1 MGKKETTETTE
12 RKGSSK
18 EAKCTAI
25 LLSCSLPLL
34 LSVLL
39 ALLFLL
45 INGKLPPHPPA
56 PTETETSVDPD
67 NLFNTSFEVG
77 GIGIAGE
84 DTEENDRVRSGY
96 IPVSPATIY
105 TLSVTD
111 WGYPFYTSLIYE
123 YDAEFR
129 FLHRVPFSNSVS
141 PATFATSAD
150 TAYLRVQSG
159 RNAVATVENA
169 VAAGFYLEEGTVST
183 PWNST
188 IPADC
193 TADLAVSDGMQYAL
207 DRLRIFSDTI
217 LETRGNG
224 FAIGYN
230 DPVRIGKPHPYT
242 SLHLKKDSLLFAFP
256 YSSVR
261 KTDAYVGMEVSL
273 ETFFSALANP
283 ASILYTSDISRK
295 DDPGHSPGIQY
306 AWSPYGAVCSTIIGY
321 AFNFDIRYST
331 YEWANIP
338 GMNPVNPLEDG
349 LMLCDVLCSGTPDMQ
364 DGGHMAIVSR
374 ILRHNNGKIYAVE
387 VTEASIACIRK
398 TWLTY
403 PVFEELY
410 LSRYQVY
417 RYDRLGEV
425 PPADRYPTNAEL
437 NRMALCPDRGNGAVY
452 PQGATVTLNLMQADG
467 GEIVIRYAESAEGTY
482 RWIGTLNPADAV
494 PTDVNGISCNLL
506 AYVPDT
512 CGFYRLSVRSAD
524 GTESESATF
533 SVADPGSIAY
543 RGGGDRLTI
552 RTGETFEVEFSG
564 YDGCK
569 PLYICMET
577 RLYVTRIQ
585 RFLSTEE
592 IADGTASFSSDQA
605 GEMYLKIYF
614 ENEYGKIV
622 SKRLLLT
629 VTED

>member
-1 MGKKETTETTE
+1 
-12 RKGSSK
+12 
-18 EAKCTAI
+18 
-25 LLSCSLPLL
+25 
-34 LSVLL
+34 
-39 ALLFLL
+39 
-45 INGKLPPHPPA
+45 
-56 PTETETSVDPD
+56 
-67 NLFNTSFEVG
+67 
-77 GIGIAGE
+77 
-84 DTEENDRVRSGY
+84 
-96 IPVSPATIY
+96 
-105 TLSVTD
+105 
-111 WGYPFYTSLIYE
+111 
-123 YDAEFR
+123 
-129 FLHRVPFSNSVS
+129 
-141 PATFATSAD
+141 
-150 TAYLRVQSG
+150 
-159 RNAVATVENA
+159 
-169 VAAGFYLEEGTVST
+169 
-183 PWNST
+183 
-188 IPADC
+188 
-193 TADLAVSDGMQYAL
+193 
-207 DRLRIFSDTI
+207 
-217 LETRGNG
+217 
-224 FAIGYN
+224 
-230 DPVRIGKPHPYT
+230 
-242 SLHLKKDSLLFAFP
+242 
-256 YSSVR
+256 
-261 KTDAYVGMEVSL
+261 
-273 ETFFSALANP
+273 
-283 ASILYTSDISRK
+283 
-295 DDPGHSPGIQY
+295 
-306 AWSPYGAVCSTIIGY
+306 
-321 AFNFDIRYST
+321 
-331 YEWANIP
+331 
-338 GMNPVNPLEDG
+338 MNPVNPLEDG

-387 VTEASIACIRK
+387 VTEASIACVRK

-577 RLYVTRIQ
+577 QLYVTRIQ